1 MSFNLI
7 DVAFAQGAAAPKGPS
22 IFETLAL
29 PMAFLAIM
37 YFLIIRPQQKRA
49 REHTDMLG
57 GLKVGDE
64 VITSGGIVGR
74 VRSIADSFV
83 TIESLSSTLKVMK
96 SNVIG
101 LTRPGDKAPAK

>member
-1 MSFNLI
+1 MSLNLI
-7 DVAFAQGAAAPKGPS
+7 DVALAQGAAAPKGPS

-49 REHTDMLG
+49 REHSTMLT

-64 VITSGGIVGR
+64 VVTSGGIVGR
-74 VRSIADSFV
+74 IRSIADSFV
-83 TIESLSSTLKVMK
+83 TIESLSSSLKVMK
-96 SNVIG
+96 SNVVG
-101 LTRPGDKAPAK
+101 LTKPGDKPAAK

>member
-1 MSFNLI
+1 MNFRLV

-49 REHTDMLG
+49 REHTTMLS

-64 VITSGGIVGR
+64 VITSGGIVGK

-83 TIESLSSTLKVMK
+83 TIESLSSSIKVMK
-96 SNVIG
+96 ANVIG
-101 LTRPGDKAPAK
+101 LTRPGDKTPAK

>member
-1 MSFNLI
+1 MNFSLVDI
-7 DVAFAQGAAAPKGPS
+7 AYAQTAAPKGPS

-29 PMAFLAIM
+29 PAAFLAIM
-37 YFLIIRPQQKRA
+37 YFMILRPQQKRA
-49 REHTDMLG
+49 REHNQMLT

-74 VRSIADSFV
+74 VRSVADSFV

-96 SNVIG
+96 ANVIA
-101 LTRPGDKAPAK
+101 LTKAPEKVQAK